1 MLPLPA
7 AGAGATGD
15 TTMSST
21 QHQLIEQCATRLRG
35 IVEALDNIHDTSP
48 HRWSTDLDDVHSSAE
63 SLLAMIKDQAPPS
76 EDQLIAA
83 GLSYPLAKE
92 DAVQLWYAGFRS
104 EVVTVLEAWEAI
116 GHDIGMNPSKG
127 ELLDSLRNMA
137 AICNAHGNDM
147 PAQSAIDQRQAIADA
162 ITGALAFGAQAS
174 RPPPADH
181 WLRPFYDIG
190 RAEGQ
195 RTQELAMLVRM
206 LASSLKRHAPE
217 SNLVARAT
225 NYLAAKGLA
234 GTPLRDAPAS
244 VEQVGGDERAAFEL
258 FVRKHCGM
266 PAHIAV
272 NWDAKFTNDAW
283 AGWQARAALA
293 QPSQSQYEASFEEWL
308 ANELEGEDGQPVP
321 AAVCD
326 IALARRAFNHWPKL
340 EHPAK
345 VGGVRF
351 SAGVSSRLVVEAA
364 QRLYEFESTPEK
376 EAERIERLQA
386 FREQLD
392 PLNLAP
398 HAEAFN
404 EAPAD
409 ALRPEQAEAEQPEVV
424 ARVVH
429 SNPVVLG
436 QCGPLNANDELMT
449 VAQHAASVARWAEM
463 FNRVEQ
469 QRDAALARVAELK
482 TMSHN
487 YCALLMDANAKLA
500 ELEKQEPINLQHM
513 AVAADGELRWMTGR
527 KIDNCEL
534 YAMPDF
540 GQAPKLYAAPVAQ
553 AQHSVPEIS
562 GIGRDAEHPRAVV
575 LYLRNEP
582 SEEDMRAIQ
591 NFLRAI
597 SADVLTQAQHSVP
610 DGWLIELGFDVL
622 DRQFRFADAKSHLPT
637 IKIVL
642 PACEVDDSAAWELRN
657 SVAAR
662 IEKLIAAAPGNSV
675 PQAWLDV
682 QAERRRQIT
691 AEGWTPE
698 HDDEHA
704 DGQMARAAACYAL
717 AGSSAPND
725 GTAALLVSL
734 AWPWDEQW
742 WKPSTARR
750 DLVKACALALAE
762 IERLDRACISQ
773 SPQPGATTASS

>member
-1 MLPLPA
+1 
-7 AGAGATGD
+7 
-15 TTMSST
+15 MSST

-48 HRWSTDLDDVHSSAE
+48 QRWSTDLDDVHSSAE
-63 SLLAMIKDQAPPS
+63 SLLAMIKDQAP
-76 EDQLIAA
+76 A
-83 GLSYPLAKE
+83 
-92 DAVQLWYAGFRS
+92 RS
-104 EVVTVLEAWEAI
+104 
-116 GHDIGMNPSKG
+116 
-127 ELLDSLRNMA
+127 
-137 AICNAHGNDM
+137 
-147 PAQSAIDQRQAIADA
+147 
-162 ITGALAFGAQAS
+162 
-174 RPPPADH
+174 
-181 WLRPFYDIG
+181 
-190 RAEGQ
+190 
-195 RTQELAMLVRM
+195 
-206 LASSLKRHAPE
+206 
-217 SNLVARAT
+217 
-225 NYLAAKGLA
+225 
-234 GTPLRDAPAS
+234 
-244 VEQVGGDERAAFEL
+244 
-258 FVRKHCGM
+258 
-266 PAHIAV
+266 
-272 NWDAKFTNDAW
+272 
-283 AGWQARAALA
+283 
-293 QPSQSQYEASFEEWL
+293 EASFEEWL

-340 EHPAK
+340 EQPAK

-409 ALRPEQAEAEQPEVV
+409 ALRPEQAEAERPE
-424 ARVVH
+424 
-429 SNPVVLG
+429 
-436 QCGPLNANDELMT
+436 GPTEDELEAAGLGYPLHKEEAVKLWYSGFRSEVIT
-449 VAQHAASVARWAEM
+449 VLEAWEAIGHDIGMNPDKGELLDSLRYMLEKCEAH
-463 FNRVEQ
+463 
-469 QRDAALARVAELK
+469 DAALARVAELERQQPVAWMHDQPNRVDVIHRDVK
-482 TMSHN
+482 D
-487 YCALLMDANAKLA
+487 LLQRVPGSSRGIHRPLDVS
-500 ELEKQEPINLQHM
+500 EHYTIP
-513 AVAADGELRWMTGR
+513 
-527 KIDNCEL
+527 
-534 YAMPDF
+534 
-540 GQAPKLYAAPVAQ
+540 LYAAPVAQ

-597 SADVLTQAQHSVP
+597 SADVLTQAQHSMP
-610 DGWLIELGFDVL
+610 
-622 DRQFRFADAKSHLPT
+622 K
-637 IKIVL
+637 
-642 PACEVDDSAAWELRN
+642 
-657 SVAAR
+657 
-662 IEKLIAAAPGNSV
+662 
-675 PQAWLDV
+675 AWLDV

-742 WKPSTARR
+742 WKPTSARR

-762 IERLDRACISQ
+762 IERLDRAGISQ
-773 SPQPGATTASS
+773 NPQPGATTASS

>member
-1 MLPLPA
+1 
-7 AGAGATGD
+7 
-15 TTMSST
+15 MSST

-35 IVEALDNIHDTSP
+35 IVEALDNIHDSTQ
-48 HRWSTDLDDVHSSAE
+48 HRWSTDLDEVHSSAE

-147 PAQSAIDQRQAIADA
+147 PAQSAIDQRQVIADA

-174 RPPPADH
+174 QPPAEDH

-206 LASSLKRHAPE
+206 LAASLKRHAPE

-234 GTPLRDAPAS
+234 GTPLRDPPAP
-244 VEQVGGDERAAFEL
+244 VEQAGGDERAAFE
-258 FVRKHCGM
+258 
-266 PAHIAV
+266 
-272 NWDAKFTNDAW
+272 AW
-283 AGWQARAALA
+283 ATHLPMDRQPLRPDLYMPQTQWAWEAWQFRAALA

-326 IALARRAFNHWPKL
+326 ITLARRAFNHWPKL
-340 EHPAK
+340 EQPAK

-597 SADVLTQAQHSVP
+597 SADVLTQAQHSMP
-610 DGWLIELGFDVL
+610 
-622 DRQFRFADAKSHLPT
+622 K
-637 IKIVL
+637 
-642 PACEVDDSAAWELRN
+642 
-657 SVAAR
+657 
-662 IEKLIAAAPGNSV
+662 
-675 PQAWLDV
+675 AWLDV

-698 HDDEHA
+698 HDDLYCAAELP
-704 DGQMARAAACYAL
+704 RAAAAYILNGANDE
-717 AGSSAPND
+717 AP
-725 GTAALLVSL
+725 AI
-734 AWPWDEQW
+734 WPFVAKW
-742 WKPSTARR
+742 WKPRDARSNYVR
-750 DLVKACALALAE
+750 ASALILAE